1 MLSVVLG
8 YWVTPVCES
17 AVCIEHTALSRIMS
31 DKQYCLYNVYGTD
44 YHNAAILVYFLHLL
58 SGLP

>member
-31 DKQYCLYNVYGTD
+31 DKQYCLYNVYG
-44 YHNAAILVYFLHLL
+44 ILVYFLHLL
-58 SGLP
+58 SGLPQCKFKN